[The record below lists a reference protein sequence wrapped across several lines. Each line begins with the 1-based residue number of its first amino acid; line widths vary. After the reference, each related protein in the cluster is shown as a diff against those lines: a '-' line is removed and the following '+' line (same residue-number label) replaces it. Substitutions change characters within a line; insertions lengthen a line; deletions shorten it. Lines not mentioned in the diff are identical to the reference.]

1 MLIQHTSSQE
11 LAQFGHGLFT
21 FGLLY
26 GLKDPETDQNHNQM
40 IDLKEWFDRSNQIV
54 QQHRIANLGE
64 QTPQMIAAPSVRL
77 IPISIAPG
85 ATK

>member
-1 MLIQHTSSQE
+1 
-11 LAQFGHGLFT
+11 
-21 FGLLY
+21 
-26 GLKDPETDQNHNQM
+26 M

-54 QQHRIANLGE
+54 QQHRMANLGE